1 MKGFLLLCVIVVP
14 GCLAARQ
21 PPLQRRGKPLSDK
34 DSAVWRYVDPFIGT
48 TKSDVETRWG
58 DEGGTYPGAV
68 APSGFMQLS
77 PETRPPGQG
86 GYDYH
91 DRTIYFFSCTHHNSG
106 FPGGSSGRL
115 YIMPL
120 RDTGKSGRPFSH
132 AAEAAEPGYYRVRL
146 EDDGT
151 VVEAVATTRAGAF
164 RIRYPAGTIPRLFVS
179 DSGDGKSAFDLSENY
194 TDRQAVKGGQV
205 YSFTVSAS
213 ARWIF
218 VRVSTSTVNAQSA
231 RNNIAVECRSSFDE
245 LRPRVRA
252 QWQHVLSVAQVQD
265 TCRENKV
272 VFYTALYHS
281 LLVPWIISDVE
292 RNYRGAD
299 GRIHRA
305 KRNEYGNFSPWDS
318 FRSLHPLLS
327 LLYPDKESDM
337 VISMLDMY
345 RQSGHLPVESMTG
358 NHAVPII
365 VDSYMKGVPG
375 IDRTLAYEAMCRSL
389 LREPFLQQ
397 DMKIYRQIGYIP
409 STYPESV
416 TRTVEYGYDDW
427 ALAEFARLIGDSNRL
442 LEKGSRAYRRLF
454 YPPELLLLPR
464 DGVAVKT
471 HPGNS
476 GYKEGDAWAYSYF
489 APQDP
494 GGLIDIMGGDT
505 LFATRLDSALA
516 NGKII
521 FDNETVLQVPYLFN
535 EAGCSPL
542 TQKWVRSI
550 MDNRYR
556 ATPGGLPGN
565 DDLGAMSSW
574 YVFGALGFFPVCPGL
589 PAYSIGSP
597 IFHSVS
603 LRLAN
608 GKRLVIRTENARGTN
623 SYIRSLSVDR
633 RLYRRTS
640 LSHALLMKG
649 GEIVFDMAPVPG
661 KPLRP
666 EKRSRPVF
674 CLSAPSTPSIEV
686 ESGQMFPISF
696 SLRNTGTEG
705 MMQVHVLVDGK
716 EEGLKNC
723 LVTGSGEV
731 RDSILCRLFRIGRVK
746 VRIGAGGEAKG
757 IEENNTLTVEV
768 VKPQRPLPEELAVDS
783 ADIRPVIRE
792 GDSLRVCFIA
802 MNSGWEAHSFF
813 LPLRID
819 NGISAMDTLL
829 LGPGERKAIGYN
841 FPVAGRGLHKIR
853 VGDWQQVFRLYK
865 DPSQASVLDLSFSKN
880 DTGYQ
885 IEDRSGFANRVTVMG
900 GPQEVAVAD
909 SGLLLGR
916 DRYLMIAGN
925 PSLDEMCTELTMML
939 WVYPLDDT
947 RHGLVDIFSKG
958 DNHVLQVTDNKTLT
972 FFAGGWG
979 RGDVTV
985 DLPPDWLRHWHHI
998 AGVCG
1003 SDGLRL
1009 YIDGQLR
1016 GYTALQKSVDLSI
1029 RDMHWVIGRN
1039 EEFPGQRI
1047 YSGYVDKPKLFQAA
1061 LPAAGILS
1069 IYQTEKK

>member
-1 MKGFLLLCVIVVP
+1 MKGFVLLCVVFVP
-14 GCLAARQ
+14 VCLAARQ
-21 PPLQRRGKPLSDK
+21 PSLQRRGKPLPEG

-68 APSGFMQLS
+68 APSGFMQLT
-77 PETRPPGQG
+77 PETRPAGQG
-86 GYDYH
+86 GYDYK
-91 DRTIYFFSCTHHNSG
+91 DSLIYLFSCTHHNSG
-106 FPGGSSGRL
+106 FPGGSSGRFF
-115 YIMPL
+115 IMPVK
-120 RDTGKSGRPFSH
+120 DTAKTGRPFSH
-132 AAEAAEPGYYRVRL
+132 RDEMAEPGYYRVRL
-146 EDDGT
+146 EDDAT
-151 VVEAVATTRAGAF
+151 VVEAVATTRAGVF
-164 RIRYPAGTIPRLFVS
+164 RILFPAGAVPRLFV
-179 DSGDGKSAFDLSENY
+179 GDPGNGKAAFDFSEKY
-194 TDRQAVKGGQV
+194 IRRQAVEGGQV
-205 YSFTVSAS
+205 FSFTTSAS
-213 ARWIF
+213 ARKIL
-218 VRVSTSTVNAQSA
+218 VRVSASIVNTRSAQ
-231 RNNIAVECRSSFDE
+231 NNIDVECKSSFDE
-245 LRPRVRA
+245 LRARVRA
-252 QWQHVLSVAQVQD
+252 QWQHVLSVVEVKD
-265 TCRENKV
+265 SNRENKI

-292 RNYRGAD
+292 GNYRGTD

-305 KRNEYGNFSPWDS
+305 IRNEYGNFSPWDS

-327 LLYPDKESDM
+327 LLYPDKEADM
-337 VISMLDMY
+337 VISMLDIY
-345 RQSGHLPVESMTG
+345 GQGGHLPLESMTG

-375 IDRTLAYEAMCRSL
+375 IDRTLAYDAMRRSL

-409 STYPESV
+409 SGYPESV

-427 ALAEFARLIGDSNRL
+427 ALAEFARVIGDKNRL
-442 LEKGSRAYRRLF
+442 LDKGRRAYRQLF

-464 DGVAVKT
+464 DGDVVKT

-505 LFATRLDSALA
+505 LFATRLDSALT

-535 EAGCSPL
+535 EAGFSPL

-550 MDNRYR
+550 IDHRYR

-574 YVFGALGFFPVCPGL
+574 YVFGALGFYPVCPGL

-597 IFHSVS
+597 IFRSAR

-608 GKRLVIRTENARGTN
+608 GKYLVIRTEHAGGTN

-633 RLYRRTS
+633 RLYRSTS

-649 GEIVFDMAPVPG
+649 GEIVFDMESVPG
-661 KPLRP
+661 LPLQP

-674 CLSAPSTPSIEV
+674 SLSAPSTPSHEV
-686 ESGQMFPISF
+686 ASGQAFPIFF

-716 EEGLKNC
+716 EAGMKNC
-723 LVTGSGEV
+723 LVPGGREI
-731 RDSILCRLFRIGRVK
+731 RDSILCRSYRIGKVK
-746 VRIGAGGEAKG
+746 VRIGAGGDAKG
-757 IEENNTLTVEV
+757 IEENNELIVRIG
-768 VKPQRPLPEELAVDS
+768 KPQHLLPEGPAVES
-783 ADIRPVIRE
+783 GDIRPVIRE

-802 MNSGWEAHSFF
+802 MNSGWEAHSFV
-813 LPLRID
+813 LPLLID
-819 NGISAMDTLL
+819 REISVVDTLL
-829 LGPGERKAIGYN
+829 LEPGERKAIGHN
-841 FPVAGRGLHKIR
+841 FQVAGDGLHWMH
-853 VGDWQQVFRLYK
+853 VGGWQQAFKIYK
-865 DPSQASVLDLSFSKN
+865 DPVQASVLDLSFSKN
-880 DTGYQ
+880 DTGFQ
-885 IEDRSGFANRVTVMG
+885 IEDRSGFSNRVVVMG
-900 GPQEVAVAD
+900 DQQGSAGVD
-909 SGLLLGR
+909 SGCLLGG
-916 DRYLMIAGN
+916 DRYLAISGSR
-925 PSLDEMCTELTMML
+925 SLDEMGTEMTMML
-939 WVYPLDDT
+939 WVYPMGEAGK
-947 RHGLVDIFSKG
+947 GLVDIFSKG
-958 DNHVLQVTDNKTLT
+958 DNHVLQVTDNKKLT

-985 DLPPDWLRHWHHI
+985 ELPSDWLRHWHHI
-998 AGVCG
+998 AGVCS
-1003 SDGLRL
+1003 SDGLRI

-1016 GYTALQKSVDLSI
+1016 GYTVLQKSVDLSV
-1029 RDMHWVIGRN
+1029 RDNHWVIGRN

-1061 LPAAGILS
+1061 LPAADILS
-1069 IYQTEKK
+1069 IYHIEKK